1 MSLLVAVPTGVA
13 AAIAY
18 GASTA
23 VQHSAA
29 HTGTGEA
36 DTKGL
41 LNLLRNPRWL
51 LSVGGDAVGLTLQVI
66 ALATGPVVVIQPLL
80 VLAVPVSLPVGRLLG
95 GPRPR
100 GADLLACLGIV
111 GGLAGFFGLVG
122 DPGAGKSLTPWPAT
136 VTIVAIL
143 LVGAAVCWLVH
154 GRSALVRAGGYGGV
168 AGAWFGLVGVLLNG
182 VATIWQDHGLHA
194 FGHAQG
200 LVPLVG
206 LLLVGALAMTLTQV
220 SFQVGALGA
229 SFPANESAAPV
240 VAVLLGALLLHERVP
255 ISALSVLGYLVAL
268 AVVVLGTIR
277 LANPGGGRPD
287 QRTTSPEATRPSA

>member
-41 LNLLRNPRWL
+41 VNLLRNPRWL

-80 VLAVPVSLPVGRLLG
+80 VLAVPVSLPVGRMLG

-100 GADLLACLGIV
+100 RTDLLACLGIV

-122 DPGAGKSLTPWPAT
+122 DPGSGRSLTPWPTT
-136 VTIVAIL
+136 VTIVVML

-154 GRSALVRAGGYGGV
+154 GRSAPLRAGGYGGV

-182 VATIWQDHGLHA
+182 VATIWQDHGLQA

-206 LLLVGALAMTLTQV
+206 LVLVGALAMTLTQV

-229 SFPANESAAPV
+229 SFPANESTAPV
-240 VAVLLGALLLHERVP
+240 VAVLLGALLLHEHVP

-277 LANPGGGRPD
+277 LANPGAGRPG
-287 QRTTSPEATRPSA
+287 QRARSSHAS